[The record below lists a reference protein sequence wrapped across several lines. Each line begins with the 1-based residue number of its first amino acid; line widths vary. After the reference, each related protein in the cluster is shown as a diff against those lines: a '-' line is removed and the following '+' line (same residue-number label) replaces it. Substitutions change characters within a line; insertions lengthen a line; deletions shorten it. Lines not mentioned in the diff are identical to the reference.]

1 MTANAA
7 TVTVTYLHFWVPLV
21 SPTFSPMMKYASYD
35 EICLRGCISISSMCL
50 SLAVGSVACTGG
62 PCCL

>member
-1 MTANAA
+1 
-7 TVTVTYLHFWVPLV
+7 
-21 SPTFSPMMKYASYD
+21 MMKYASYD